1 MVKSKVWLSMVC
13 LFLSAAIVLTGCN
26 SSKSPKEALQSSM
39 TKSADIKS
47 YSFKGSMK
55 MEDLKIPA
63 QGADAQSTT
72 ALLNMLKSTDVSW
85 TGAYR
90 ADPMLME
97 MTLSLAIKGDMA
109 INLNIPIVMN
119 KEKIWI
125 KIPNIPMFTIPDNMK
140 NKFVELDLKKL
151 AEQSGQPVPNI
162 DPGKSQ
168 KFTNDVLGIVS
179 KNVDE
184 KQYLSDVKVK
194 DAGLPAD
201 ADVKQVIQFKL
212 TQDQVEPFVNTVMEK
227 IAPEVIDLLSKN
239 EEYRNMLQLKPADLD
254 QAKKDLDK
262 AKGQDMT
269 KAMAD
274 FKKTVKSLVV
284 TANLGIDKNEYP
296 TYTDVHVKTDFDMQ
310 GQAGSAAFKL
320 VSQLM
325 DINKDAK
332 FEYPDGPKDVVTME
346 QFQQE
351 MGGMFG
357 GAATGSGS

>member
-1 MVKSKVWLSMVC
+1 MIC
-13 LFLSAAIVLTGCN
+13 LFLSAALVLTGCN

-63 QGADAQSTT
+63 QGTDAQSTT

-97 MTLSLAIKGDMA
+97 MTLSLVIKGDMA
-109 INLNIPIVMN
+109 INLNIPVVMN

-125 KIPNIPMFTIPDNMK
+125 KIPNIPMFPIPENIK

-151 AEQSGQPVPNI
+151 AEQSGQPIPSI

-168 KFTNDVLGIVS
+168 KFTNDVLGIVF

-274 FKKTVKSLVV
+274 FKKAVKSLDV

-296 TYTDVHVKTDFDMQ
+296 TYTDVHVKTDFDDQ

-332 FEYPDGPKDVVTME
+332 FQYPDGPKDVVTME

-357 GAATGSGS
+357 GAAAGSGS